1 MGRIT
6 PQRITLRDGS
16 PALLRTALPADAEP
30 VVAHLERVFRSAPWV
45 LRTPAEA
52 TFPLEEQRRRLND
65 WLFSEGSIALLVER
79 SSSDASASAQLAST
93 TRAASPV
100 IGMLVF
106 LQGDRQKIAHTG
118 EIGMGVDPDCRGLG
132 VGRAL
137 LVALLDWASSVPVL
151 SKITLRVMPE
161 NTAAM
166 ALYASIGFVEEG
178 RLLRHMRHD
187 DGTFHDL
194 ASMALYVKPNVAPPG
209 HRTWAASHR

>member
-16 PALLRTALPADAEP
+16 PALLRSAIPADAEP
-30 VVAHLERVFRSAPWV
+30 VVAHLQRVFHAAPWV

-52 TFPLEEQRRRLND
+52 TFPLEDQRRRLND
-65 WLFSEGSIALLVER
+65 WLFSDGSIALIVER
-79 SSSDASASAQLAST
+79 SGPDASTPVQPFAPTA
-93 TRAASPV
+93 PV

-118 EIGMGVDPDCRGLG
+118 EIGMGVDPECRGLG

-137 LVALLDWASSVPVL
+137 LVALLDWACSVPVL

-161 NTAAM
+161 NVAAM

-194 ASMALYVKPNVAPPG
+194 ASMAIYVKPNVAPPG
-209 HRTWAASHR
+209 HRTWTASHR